1 MLSFSPTIS
10 RRSGHLVRTARFVA
24 LGRFSSYIEKKKKVA
39 KEQCQTSNKSQR
51 YDALRTVAEREKA
64 NLPGEVESNEERT
77 DESQARTVPPDRG
90 VKRTLVLAFGNRY
103 PEWMPF
109 LTSDRGQ
116 DSNPC
121 A

>member
-1 MLSFSPTIS
+1 MVYDSICLRGRPRQSNS
-10 RRSGHLVRTARFVA
+10 RNSEVYVRFPY
-24 LGRFSSYIEKKKKVA
+24 YI
-39 KEQCQTSNKSQR
+39 R
-51 YDALRTVAEREKA
+51 
-64 NLPGEVESNEERT
+64 
-77 DESQARTVPPDRG
+77 ARTVPPYRG
-90 VKRTLVLAFGNRY
+90 LRRTLVLAFGNRY